1 LTARA
6 TGRHSHILFSL
17 LAVLLPKARLSLSHA
32 TSQPQLF
39 CHSSVSISVHIK
51 STHSLSIPAHPFCFI
66 LRLLVKQRTVF
77 THLTLLPSRHPS
89 SGTLTKHT
97 PGTPTSLKL
106 GPARGFFP
114 PRSASSLSTIVR
126 VRKTIVKQSS
136 LGLHKRT
143 CQPAGILSIEVF
155 GFCCLHSLGPLCH
168 YYLSVSQQDGVSR
181 GREWNGKRSS
191 LAPSMIMRCVMS
203 CTLIAPTLPA

>member
-1 LTARA
+1 M
-6 TGRHSHILFSL
+6 
-17 LAVLLPKARLSLSHA
+17 LLPKARLSLSHA

-106 GPARGFFP
+106 GPARGFFHP
-114 PRSASSLSTIVR
+114 DRPVHSPQSFAFENRLLSSLRLACTNEHANLPAFF
-126 VRKTIVKQSS
+126 QSKFWF
-136 LGLHKRT
+136 LLPPFT
-143 CQPAGILSIEVF
+143 
-155 GFCCLHSLGPLCH
+155 
-168 YYLSVSQQDGVSR
+168 
-181 GREWNGKRSS
+181 RSS
-191 LAPSMIMRCVMS
+191 VLFRMVGDGNGMEMVQPCSVDDHALRDVLHAYR
-203 CTLIAPTLPA
+203 THLPA

>member
-1 LTARA
+1 MTARA

-106 GPARGFFP
+106 GPARGFSLPDRPVHSPQSFAFENDCKTVFAWP
-114 PRSASSLSTIVR
+114 AQTNMPTCRHSFNRS
-126 VRKTIVKQSS
+126 
-136 LGLHKRT
+136 
-143 CQPAGILSIEVF
+143 F
-155 GFCCLHSLGPLCH
+155 GFCCLHSLGPL
-168 YYLSVSQQDGVSR
+168 
-181 GREWNGKRSS
+181 
-191 LAPSMIMRCVMS
+191 S
-203 CTLIAPTLPA
+203 C